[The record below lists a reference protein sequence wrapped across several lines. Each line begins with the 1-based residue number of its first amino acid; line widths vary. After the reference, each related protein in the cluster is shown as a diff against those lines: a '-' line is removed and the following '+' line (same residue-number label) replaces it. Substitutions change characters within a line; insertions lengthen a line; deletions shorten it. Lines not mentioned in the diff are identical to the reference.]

1 MIYMVEM
8 DLADR
13 SDEAAWHGWYLAHI
27 GKLLG
32 VPGFE
37 ASQRFVSLQPI
48 AAPFLALHE
57 VKSADVF
64 TSSAYAAVGGPSATG
79 EWQARMTNW
88 RRNLFDGVTESPDV
102 GQDELLIVLDVRRDA
117 PDKLA
122 TEAVW
127 LTSVG
132 LDRSVDACGLA
143 VVSRD
148 YAVGSFAGHASVR
161 CYKPLTK
168 KLRAADI

>member
-13 SDEAAWHGWYLAHI
+13 SNEAAWHGWYLAHI

-32 VPGFE
+32 VPDFE
-37 ASQRFVSLQPI
+37 ASQRFVSLHPI
-48 AAPFLALHE
+48 AAPFLALHQ

-64 TSSAYAAVGGPSATG
+64 TSLAYGAVGGPSATG
-79 EWQARMTNW
+79 KWQARMTNW
-88 RRNLFDGVTESPDV
+88 RRNLLDGVAESPDV
-102 GQDELLIVLDVRRDA
+102 GQDELLIVLENRQDV
-117 PDKLA
+117 PDNFAKA
-122 TEAVW
+122 AVW
-127 LTSVG
+127 LTSIG
-132 LDRSVDACGLA
+132 LDRSVDACGLV
-143 VVSRD
+143 VVSQD
-148 YAVGSFAGHASVR
+148 YAVGSLAGHASVR